1 MRHNAIEIR
10 VNRDALTEAEHKA
23 LLDDKDVDYQYNAHT
38 GFWTLWIHDDGNFP
52 FKRELFQYMHAL
64 IDAYNRATGTRHLN
78 IYIETTKDNI
88 DEYGREITLE
98 DGTTRYF
105 KNLVPEDLFSIDLEN
120 VILKKELNEIP
131 N

>member
-1 MRHNAIEIR
+1 MRHNGIEIR
-10 VNRDALTEAEHKA
+10 VNHEALTKAEQDY
-23 LLDDKDVDYQYNAHT
+23 LKDNFDYQFNAHT

-78 IYIETTKDNI
+78 IYIETTNDNI

-105 KNLVPEDLFSIDLEN
+105 KNLVPEDLFSIELKD

>member
-1 MRHNAIEIR
+1 MRNTAIEIR
-10 VNRDALTEAEHKA
+10 VNHDKLTKTEQDYLKA
-23 LLDDKDVDYQYNAHT
+23 NFDYQYNANT

-64 IDAYNRATGTRHLN
+64 IDSYNRETGTRHLN

-98 DGTTRYF
+98 GGNKRYF
-105 KNLVPEDLFSIDLEN
+105 KNLVPEDLFSVDLEN
-120 VILKKELNEIP
+120 VILKKELNEIFI
-131 N
+131 